1 MTAITNINFET
12 GINRVIDNQPLAWG
26 FRSGKRGTHTSRT
39 IMLEELSMLLDSV
52 PDTASRKDYA
62 DAVLEGNCLG
72 KRTSANRKHSFQN
85 LSELYGLDA
94 RLILFRVMRYLWG
107 IHESSRPLLGL
118 LLALARDPLLRAT
131 AKSVIQTRFEREFIR
146 QSMEDALS
154 ETVAVRLNDATFDKV
169 VRNASSSWTQSGHFR
184 GRGRKTRQRVK
195 ATPAT
200 TTFALL
206 LGFATGHR
214 GRLLFETPWAAILDT
229 DPDDLLDVAID
240 AKRLGLLNLK
250 QSGLIIDIS
259 FPSLMTEKERELIHG
274 TYRQVG

>member
-39 IMLEELSMLLDSV
+39 IMLEELSMLLDAAL
-52 PDTASRKDYA
+52 DTASRKDYA

-107 IHESSRPLLGL
+107 KHESSRPLLGL

-131 AKSVIQTRFEREFIR
+131 AKSVIQTPFEREFIR

-184 GRGRKTRQRVK
+184 GRGRKTRQRVN

-214 GRLLFETPWAAILDT
+214 GRLLFETPWASILDT

-259 FPSLMTEKERELIHG
+259 FPSLMTGKERELIHG